1 MREWIC
7 YEVSYDLTTLYY
19 IEGLKFYAA
28 MEFHFFFFFYF
39 LSLEYKKL
47 LHRFFVIEY
56 LWKWN
61 SSMPE
66 FRIRVGDTWPQRFQG
81 MHCFRGGKFVLVKF
95 ALSDARRCVT
105 SWLKIIIYPVKR
117 FRRDAGTKI
126 FWQDSFCF
134 FFPPFVDRLIYR
146 DIALSINFII
156 KF

>member
-1 MREWIC
+1 M
-7 YEVSYDLTTLYY
+7 LYY

-28 MEFHFFFFFYF
+28 MEFHFFFFYF

-105 SWLKIIIYPVKR
+105 SWLKIIIYPVKVFDEMRGRKFFDKIR
-117 FRRDAGTKI
+117 FV
-126 FWQDSFCF
+126 F
-134 FFPPFVDRLIYR
+134 FFPPSWID
-146 DIALSINFII
+146 
-156 KF
+156 